1 MALTTN
7 GTQQSDYAVAKVIF
21 LNGKG
26 VNWYSSRGCF
36 VVKNVVRY
44 LTIMRNNPTYA
55 HRHTICSF
63 TLAQADEWFGIIS
76 GTILSPVT
84 GKCYYLPINVRG
96 KTPFIFK

>member
-7 GTQQSDYAVAKVIF
+7 GTQQSNYAVAKVIF

-26 VNWYSSRGCF
+26 ANWYSGRGCP
-36 VVKNVVRY
+36 VIKNVVRY
-44 LTIMRNNPTYA
+44 LTMMRNNPAYA

-76 GTILSPVT
+76 GAILNPVNN
-84 GKCYYLPINVRG
+84 KPY
-96 KTPFIFK
+96 FKSI